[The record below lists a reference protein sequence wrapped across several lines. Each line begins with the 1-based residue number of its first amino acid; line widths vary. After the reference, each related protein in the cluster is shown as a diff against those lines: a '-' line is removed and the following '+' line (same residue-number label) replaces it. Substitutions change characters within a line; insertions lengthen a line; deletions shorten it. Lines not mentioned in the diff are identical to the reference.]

1 MSVLKAICSRCEIE
15 YTVDEY
21 QKDRFCKNCGAHLKL
36 VTSPIV
42 RKADFEGE
50 NDDRFMY
57 DTILATSIG
66 RVLHDQF
73 QNKTGYF
80 EGHVMPEYIPP
91 SIDEG
96 SRELALYY
104 TFVIA
109 VDYQT
114 DAHKLWRNARRLYSQ
129 SPEYFEPENIINV
142 SDDELKAFVR
152 SLGARFPNNGAKA
165 WKDISRI
172 LIRQYDGDPRNIT
185 REPLT
190 SREVWR
196 RLDKF
201 PYIRG
206 KKIGTLYLRVMGDL
220 GLFKI
225 SDLDQLDVAVDVQ
238 VSRFTF
244 YTGVL
249 TPLEAMTGCVHNPP
263 IKPAIERVWRQA
275 AKSVGCAPWQ
285 LDMPMW
291 VIASKQCTG
300 KWCDPCPVNELCKQ
314 NFDASIQGNN
324 LSYRP

>member
-1 MSVLKAICSRCEIE
+1 MSALRAICSRCETE
-15 YTVDEY
+15 YTVEEY
-21 QKDRFCKNCGAHLKL
+21 QKDRFCGSCGSLLKL
-36 VTSPIV
+36 VTSPVV
-42 RKADFEGE
+42 RESTFEGGQ
-50 NDDRFMY
+50 DGLFMY
-57 DTILATSIG
+57 DIRLATSLGEI
-66 RVLHDQF
+66 LNDQF

-80 EGHVMPEYIPP
+80 EGHVMPEYIQPP
-91 SIDEG
+91 IDEG

-109 VDYQT
+109 VDYHT

-129 SPEYFEPENIINV
+129 SPEYFEPENIVNV
-142 SDDELKAFVR
+142 SDDELIAFVR

-165 WKDISRI
+165 WKNISRI

-185 REPLT
+185 VEPLT

-244 YTGVL
+244 FTGVL
-249 TPLEAMTGCVHNPP
+249 TPLGAMESCVHNPP
-263 IKPAIERVWRQA
+263 IKPAIEKVWRHA
-275 AKSVGCAPWQ
+275 AKRVGCAPWQ

-300 KWCDPCPVNELCKQ
+300 KWCNPCPVKDLCKQ
-314 NFDASIQGNN
+314 NFDAIIQGNN
-324 LSYRP
+324 LTYRA